1 MCMATVNYIF
11 THCSFF
17 FLCVCVHI
25 YFFQTFCLGLGKD
38 MYNIVNKCIKNM
50 LHHYNIILIVSNQ
63 QWYSA
68 YNYTDISSK
77 LHQEAEEKRSGF
89 KGQSLFIQIKTN
101 LKKRAMVYNTIWHIP
116 ALLCI

>member
-17 FLCVCVHI
+17 FCVCVCVHI

-50 LHHYNIILIVSNQ
+50 LHHYNIMLIVSNQ
-63 QWYSA
+63 Q
-68 YNYTDISSK
+68 
-77 LHQEAEEKRSGF
+77 
-89 KGQSLFIQIKTN
+89 
-101 LKKRAMVYNTIWHIP
+101 
-116 ALLCI
+116 

>member
-1 MCMATVNYIF
+1 
-11 THCSFF
+11 
-17 FLCVCVHI
+17 
-25 YFFQTFCLGLGKD
+25 
-38 MYNIVNKCIKNM
+38 MYKNM

-68 YNYTDISSK
+68 YNYIDISSK

-116 ALLCI
+116 ALLFI